1 MAISTVQVI
10 INGVTHNLTLNSAT
24 GNYEKTISAPAET
37 SYNNNS
43 GHYFPVTVKATDS
56 AGNYTVINDT
66 DTTFGSKLRLRVK
79 ETVLPVIIITNPTE
93 GEITSNPL
101 PTVNWTVTDS
111 GSGVN
116 AETIGITIDNGNK
129 ITAGITKT
137 AITNGYQCSYS
148 IGERISDGSHTIK
161 IDASDFDGNKATQR
175 AVSFVVDTIP
185 PELSVSSPS
194 NNLVTNNNKVTVAGS
209 TKDVTSGPCKVTV
222 KVNSGSYLPVE
233 VSTDGSFSI
242 YITVLEGAN
251 TIVVTS
257 TDLGGISSSVTRI
270 VTLDTKA
277 PVVKDVSVSPN
288 PVSTGE
294 ILNITVSVSD

>member
-24 GNYEKTISAPAET
+24 GNYEKTITAPEET
-37 SYNNNS
+37 SYNNNI

-66 DTTFGSKLRLRVK
+66 DASFGSKLRLRVK

-93 GEITSNPL
+93 GEITSNAL

-111 GSGVN
+111 GAGVN
-116 AETIGITIDNGNK
+116 AETIGITIDTGNK
-129 ITAGITKT
+129 ITEGITKT
-137 AITNGYQCSYS
+137 GITNGYQCSYS
-148 IGERISDGSHTIK
+148 IGERLSDGSHTIK
-161 IDASDFDGNKATQR
+161 IDADDFDGNKATQR
-175 AVSFVVDTIP
+175 AVSFVVDTVP
-185 PELSVSSPS
+185 PELSVDSPA

-222 KVNSGSYLPVE
+222 KVNSGSQLPVE
-233 VSTDGSFSI
+233 VSADGSFSVS
-242 YITVLEGAN
+242 ITLSEGAN
-251 TIVVTS
+251 TIVITS
-257 TDLGGISSSVTRI
+257 TDLGGISSSITRI
-270 VTLDTKA
+270 ATLDTKA
-277 PVVKDVSVSPN
+277 PVVEDISISPN